1 MPNNNPPSANDVNG
15 LNDAFRD
22 VNQEVK
28 DLFGTL
34 NSISDE
40 IKNQTLGYK
49 LASKSVT
56 TLTGI
61 FGSLLDIQNN
71 INKANSKDL
80 ETLQKKVLSEKKYLE
95 TSRDLLLNKSAL
107 NAKEITTLGNINS
120 LLEDQ
125 NGIYEEIAKTLNQVV
140 QNEKIIEN
148 KMGLLGPLAQG
159 FANGLNK
166 VGFSV
171 LSAKLGIDSALEA
184 TKKMVIAN
192 DGNVSNLQT
201 SVYLAKQLGSN
212 LSKSLGPGVL
222 LAFTVEKLFTLLK
235 AIVQIAFDFSE
246 RTANIAKS
254 FGVTTAEAQIL
265 NERFSDITRQSGYL
279 LFNQKNLLEATIAV
293 NEAYGT
299 SAMLTEKTLKGQIDL
314 TKRLGL
320 TNEEAT
326 KFTEFSLTTGRS
338 QEDIVNSIA
347 KQNKGILSNKKIF
360 QEVAKV
366 SGQLYA
372 QYKAN
377 PDEIAKAVIQ
387 TQKLGLTMNQA
398 KQASESLLNFETS
411 IGSEMEAELL
421 TGKQLNLENAR
432 YLALQG
438 KSAEAAA
445 ELMSNVGSLN
455 DFMNLNV
462 IQQNALAKSIGMTS
476 DELVNAYRTQQAINK
491 LGTEDKKAY
500 DEAIKAAIN
509 KGDIDKAN
517 ALEKQRNQGKEFELA
532 KVQLSTQ
539 EEFNTAVEKVK
550 GIFASIIEGP
560 LGKMLDGTV
569 KMIDKIDKIPGI
581 GKAFEAVAGGIGIL
595 AGGTLLTAL
604 VSSLI
609 NPRGTFMNPMV
620 VTMSGGLPGMGG
632 GGGGLGG
639 VTAGGGILGNMG
651 RLGAAVEG
659 GGIGGGLTA
668 LGRISSQALRA
679 STKGVK
685 SLGWIG
691 ALAGGGLDLYKHGFT
706 GEGLGRAALST
717 IGGIGGGALGSIVA
731 PGAGTFAGGVAGSML
746 GDYLGDLAFGKEQP
760 KAEDFISRP
769 GQPIQRFRADDIIIG
784 GTNPLGS
791 SDTGGNGG
799 NMSTALINEV
809 REMKAILTQILN
821 KESGVYIDGNRAGR
835 SMVLATSRLG

>member
-1 MPNNNPPSANDVNG
+1 
-15 LNDAFRD
+15 
-22 VNQEVK
+22 
-28 DLFGTL
+28 
-34 NSISDE
+34 
-40 IKNQTLGYK
+40 
-49 LASKSVT
+49 
-56 TLTGI
+56 
-61 FGSLLDIQNN
+61 
-71 INKANSKDL
+71 
-80 ETLQKKVLSEKKYLE
+80 
-95 TSRDLLLNKSAL
+95 
-107 NAKEITTLGNINS
+107 
-120 LLEDQ
+120 
-125 NGIYEEIAKTLNQVV
+125 
-140 QNEKIIEN
+140 
-148 KMGLLGPLAQG
+148 
-159 FANGLNK
+159 
-166 VGFSV
+166 
-171 LSAKLGIDSALEA
+171 
-184 TKKMVIAN
+184 
-192 DGNVSNLQT
+192 
-201 SVYLAKQLGSN
+201 
-212 LSKSLGPGVL
+212 
-222 LAFTVEKLFTLLK
+222 
-235 AIVQIAFDFSE
+235 
-246 RTANIAKS
+246 
-254 FGVTTAEAQIL
+254 
-265 NERFSDITRQSGYL
+265 
-279 LFNQKNLLEATIAV
+279 
-293 NEAYGT
+293 
-299 SAMLTEKTLKGQIDL
+299 
-314 TKRLGL
+314 
-320 TNEEAT
+320 
-326 KFTEFSLTTGRS
+326 
-338 QEDIVNSIA
+338 
-347 KQNKGILSNKKIF
+347 
-360 QEVAKV
+360 
-366 SGQLYA
+366 
-372 QYKAN
+372 
-377 PDEIAKAVIQ
+377 
-387 TQKLGLTMNQA
+387 
-398 KQASESLLNFETS
+398 
-411 IGSEMEAELL
+411 MEAELL

-500 DEAIKAAIN
+500 DEAIKAAIY

-517 ALEKQRNQGKEFELA
+517 SLEKQRNQGKEFELA
-532 KVQLSTQ
+532 KVQLSAQ
-539 EEFNTAVEKVK
+539 EEFNTTIEKAK
-550 GIFASIIEGP
+550 GIFASIIERP

-569 KMIDKIDKIPGI
+569 KIIDKIDKIPGI
-581 GKAFEAVAGGIGIL
+581 GKVFEAAAGIGAVL
-595 AGGTLLTAL
+595 AGGALL
-604 VSSLI
+604 SSLT
-609 NPRGTFMNPMV
+609 RGSYANPMV
-620 VTMSGGLPGMGG
+620 VTMSGGLPGMRG

-659 GGIGGGLTA
+659 GGIGGGITA

-679 STKGVK
+679 STKGMK